1 MKKRDIAK
9 SIILTG
15 FNGKCEKATSGVKIN
30 MKRIAIALVLV
41 AFTLPI
47 NSQVLASDKKIKP
60 GKKQATLILSDGS
73 KIVLNTKSDTIVS
86 STTKG
91 VRIIVDSTGI
101 NYITVVD
108 SLKKVKNNPKSKPVK
123 KK

>member
-9 SIILTG
+9 SIVLPG
-15 FNGKCEKATSGVKIN
+15 LEGKCEKAGNGVRKS
-30 MKRIAIALVLV
+30 MKRIAIAFVLLT
-41 AFTLPI
+41 FTLPI

-91 VRIIVDSTGI
+91 VRIVVDSTGI
-101 NYITVVD
+101 NYITMD
-108 SLKKVKNNPKSKPVK
+108 SLKIIQKPKDKPAK